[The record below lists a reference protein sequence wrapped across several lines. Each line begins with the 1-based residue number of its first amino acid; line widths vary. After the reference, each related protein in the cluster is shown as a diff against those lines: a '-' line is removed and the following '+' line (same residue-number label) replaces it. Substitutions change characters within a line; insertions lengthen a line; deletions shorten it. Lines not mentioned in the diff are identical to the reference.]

1 MIYLYLFFVVA
12 FVASKHQA
20 GAAIINYSFDIRPL
34 LQTSLS
40 PDCANNVFLNR
51 PVLTVNGLV
60 TGPTIEAEEG
70 DIIVVNVTNYQQS
83 ESFAMHWHGIHNLG
97 TPYSDG
103 TSEITQCALGS
114 LQSQVYR
121 FLAYPPGTHFYH
133 AHKSMIVADGASGM
147 IIVTPNSS
155 STQEPTY
162 DEERQ
167 VFLKD
172 WWRAT
177 SDQQVVGLLSVPF
190 VWVGSPD
197 SILVNGKAIWF
208 QCAQGGQ
215 YFNNSNYCMP
225 SCTNASSSLETISVT
240 AGKTYRLRIVN
251 AGSLVIMNVAFEDH
265 NLTVIEADGTMINP
279 FVVDSLD
286 LSPGQRYSVL
296 LEANQDPAAYWMR
309 VTVRSR
315 NYPNVTGLAVLQY
328 TGANSTVSTGF
339 PGNVLWNDTGYGISQ
354 EGMMQTQDPSL
365 YPEATALR
373 VNTSSVRR
381 FFLVTTQA
389 KVFSTGA
396 LVWAVNNISSNAVTT
411 LFEPL
416 ITMAYKAA
424 KEGGWPVDIEGT
436 VDLPEYP
443 STIFDYTKPLLEG
456 PGQFVGSEAPL
467 VLKLVK
473 DEVVELVF
481 QNTRA
486 LNNVSELHSWHSHGH
501 SVWVVGTGIGI
512 FDPVKDVQN
521 FNLVNPL
528 LRDKFDLFPFGWTAI
543 RLVAN
548 NPGAWL
554 FHEHV
559 LPHVVMGLNFEII
572 TQPNE
577 LGTPPTGATTCIE
590 NSLEE
595 SNASTDSATSI
606 TPIPS
611 TPSASPP
618 SATSST
624 SNLTSSVPPQGSH
637 GFRPAMNVVLAVL
650 VFSCTTVFDLFIN

>member
-1 MIYLYLFFVVA
+1 
-12 FVASKHQA
+12 
-20 GAAIINYSFDIRPL
+20 
-34 LQTSLS
+34 
-40 PDCANNVFLNR
+40 
-51 PVLTVNGLV
+51 
-60 TGPTIEAEEG
+60 
-70 DIIVVNVTNYQQS
+70 
-83 ESFAMHWHGIHNLG
+83 MHWHGIHNLG

-528 LRDKFDLFPFGWTAI
+528 LRDTFDMYPLGWTAI

-554 FHEHV
+554 FHCHINA
-559 LPHVVMGLNFEII
+559 HVVMGMDFVIL
-572 TQPNE
+572 TQPN
-577 LGTPPTGATTCIE
+577 TIVRPPSGATTCTE
-590 NSLEE
+590 NSLE
-595 SNASTDSATSI
+595 
-606 TPIPS
+606 
-611 TPSASPP
+611 
-618 SATSST
+618 
-624 SNLTSSVPPQGSH
+624 
-637 GFRPAMNVVLAVL
+637 
-650 VFSCTTVFDLFIN
+650 